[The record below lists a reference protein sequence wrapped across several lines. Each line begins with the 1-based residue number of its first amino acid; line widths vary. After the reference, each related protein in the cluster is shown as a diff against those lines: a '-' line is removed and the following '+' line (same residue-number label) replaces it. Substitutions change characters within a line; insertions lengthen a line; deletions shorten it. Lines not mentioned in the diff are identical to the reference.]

1 MPLTVLSGGLCRCRF
16 WPEEVPGEAIEADRC
31 WNREIIFSG
40 SFLNEIKSVAF

>member
-1 MPLTVLSGGLCRCRF
+1 MPPTVLSRRLCRRPF
-16 WPEEVPGEAIEADRC
+16 WPEEVPGDAIEADRC

>member
-1 MPLTVLSGGLCRCRF
+1 MPLTVLSGGLCRCGF